1 MLSPKRTKYRKYHR
15 GRMRGT
21 KTRGNEICF
30 GSYGLQALEPTWI
43 TSRQIE
49 ASRRTI
55 TRYTKRG
62 ASLWIRIFPD
72 KTVTARAAE
81 SRMGS
86 GKGSVEYWVAV
97 VKPGSI
103 LFEISSV
110 PEEVARAAMSLA
122 AYKLP
127 IKTKFII
134 KDNIN

>member
-1 MLSPKRTKYRKYHR
+1 MLSPKRTKYRKFHR
-15 GRMRGT
+15 GRMRG
-21 KTRGNEICF
+21 KARRGNQISF
-30 GSYGLQALEPTWI
+30 GDYALQALEPSWI

-49 ASRRTI
+49 AARRTI

-86 GKGSVEYWVAV
+86 GKGAVDYWVAV
-97 VKPGSI
+97 IKPGTI
-103 LFEISSV
+103 LFEIASV
-110 PEEVARAAMSLA
+110 PQEIARSALNLA

-134 KDNIN
+134 RNNNT